1 MYTYNVTKRNKG
13 TLCIQANNPKEAIA
27 KLYKTSANNV
37 ELEKATA
44 QTGEYC
50 VECVNGKKK
59 TANYYNIKDITFV
72 SKAKEDP
79 PTYMKRVRVWFDNQI
94 DNWYQDHISEGD
106 EDEEYYLYM
115 DEYESTV
122 LELTS
127 NSLLFFGFCT
137 GHYENAVDSNQD
149 DDLTEDYY
157 FSVEDMTDLL
167 TEQGFSVGHEV
178 IITPYKDENIR
189 VVCKTITVEQFIKRL
204 V

>member
-1 MYTYNVTKRNKG
+1 M
-13 TLCIQANNPKEAIA
+13 
-27 KLYKTSANNV
+27 
-37 ELEKATA
+37 
-44 QTGEYC
+44 
-50 VECVNGKKK
+50 
-59 TANYYNIKDITFV
+59 
-72 SKAKEDP
+72 
-79 PTYMKRVRVWFDNQI
+79 
-94 DNWYQDHISEGD
+94 
-106 EDEEYYLYM
+106 
-115 DEYESTV
+115 
-122 LELTS
+122 
-127 NSLLFFGFCT
+127 FFGFCT